1 MLKHVRKKLSEWIAA
16 HQKISPLQP
25 TNPRITIVMP
35 EKGGV
40 SISGELYFSTETLQE
55 LKESSMKV
63 WRVFV
68 SSLKIL
74 VKLIPYLAAILA
86 LLQAKY

>member
-1 MLKHVRKKLSEWIAA
+1 
-16 HQKISPLQP
+16 
-25 TNPRITIVMP
+25 
-35 EKGGV
+35 
-40 SISGELYFSTETLQE
+40 
-55 LKESSMKV
+55 MKV